1 MLVQQP
7 GQTTATTQD
16 RLISFVD
23 LAPTL
28 YRIAGGTN
36 PPVYWHG
43 NDFLGTNGH
52 SRNYIY
58 ASRDRIDEVVD
69 RQRAVRDER
78 CKYIRSYY
86 PEVPG
91 GHALD
96 YRDNLAM
103 VRAWRSAFAAGN
115 LDPIQARWFEPA
127 GHEQLYDLHNDP
139 YEVANLAEDPN
150 YQDTL
155 LRLRKQLD
163 IFLSR
168 VGDTSQISEADLR
181 KQFLPQGE
189 LPSTPPPTASWRN
202 NQLHLSSPI
211 GASIG
216 YRLNNKQ
223 PWQLYTGP
231 LEHSAVQAKSI
242 RYGWQESPTVQLSI
256 ND

>member
-1 MLVQQP
+1 M
-7 GQTTATTQD
+7 
-16 RLISFVD
+16 
-23 LAPTL
+23 
-28 YRIAGGTN
+28 GTI
-36 PPVYWHG
+36 
-43 NDFLGTNGH
+43 FSELSH

-58 ASRDRIDEVVD
+58 SRDRIDEVVD
-69 RQRAVRDER
+69 RQRYAMSALNIFAVT
-78 CKYIRSYY
+78 IRST
-86 PEVPG
+86 G

-96 YRDNLAM
+96 YRDNLIWFELM
-103 VRAWRSAFAAGN
+103 RAFAAGN
-115 LDPIQARWFEPA
+115 LDPIQAHCLNRR
-127 GHEQLYDLHNDP
+127 HEQLYDLHNDP

-181 KQFLPQGE
+181 NQLLPQGE

-256 ND
+256 SD